1 MGCLNSLAAFR
12 LRGAHAITCSM
23 PPAPPPDAD
32 STLRPFDRMAVRAHR
47 ERAASRLGEHD
58 FLLREVG
65 RRLAERLDDIRR
77 DFPRVLDL
85 GSHHGA
91 MAGLLGDKAG
101 TELLVQTDVSPAMT
115 ARGLAQTGDRALP
128 VTADEEALPFA
139 PDSFDLALSNLSLH
153 WVNDLPGA
161 LLQLRRALKPDGLLL
176 ASMLGGET
184 LFELRQCLMEAEL
197 AVEGGISPRIS
208 PFAEVRDMG
217 NLLTRAGFA
226 LPVADSD
233 TITVTYDNA
242 LALMRDLRGMGEANA
257 IAERRKSLS
266 RRATL
271 LEAAALYE
279 RKFAAP
285 DGRISATFQV
295 IYLSGWAPHPSQQK
309 PLKPGSA
316 AQRLA
321 DALGTDERPAGDK
334 ATP

>member
-1 MGCLNSLAAFR
+1 
-12 LRGAHAITCSM
+12 M
-23 PPAPPPDAD
+23 PSAPPSDAD
-32 STLRPFDRMAVRAHR
+32 ATLRPFDRMAVRAHR
-47 ERAASRLGEHD
+47 DRAAGGLAKHD

-65 RRLAERLDDIRR
+65 QRLAERLDDIRR

-85 GSHHGA
+85 GSHHGV
-91 MAGLLGDKAG
+91 MADLLGDKAG
-101 TELLVQTDVSPAMT
+101 TELLVQTDISPVMT
-115 ARGLAQTGDRALP
+115 AHGSAQTGSALHLA
-128 VTADEEALPFA
+128 ADEEALPFA
-139 PDSFDLALSNLSLH
+139 PGSFDLALSNLSLH

-161 LLQLRRALKPDGLLL
+161 LLQLRHALKPDGLLL

-226 LPVADSD
+226 LPVADAD

-242 LALMRDLRGMGEANA
+242 LALMRDLRGMGESNA

-266 RRATL
+266 RRTTL
-271 LEAAALYE
+271 LEAASLYD
-279 RKFAAP
+279 RKFAGA
-285 DGRISATFQV
+285 DGRIGATFQV

-309 PLKPGSA
+309 PLRPGSA

-334 ATP
+334 AKP

>member
-1 MGCLNSLAAFR
+1 MPLA
-12 LRGAHAITCSM
+12 T
-23 PPAPPPDAD
+23 PPDAD
-32 STLRPFDRMAVRAHR
+32 NTLRPFDRFAVRAHR
-47 ERAASRLGEHD
+47 DRAANGLAKHD

-65 RRLAERLDDIRR
+65 QRLAERLDDIRR
-77 DFPRVLDL
+77 AFPRVLDL
-85 GSHHGA
+85 GGHHGA
-91 MAGLLGDKAG
+91 MADLLGDKAA

-115 ARGLAQTGDRALP
+115 VRATARAGGRALHL
-128 VTADEEALPFA
+128 TADEEALPFA
-139 PDSFDLALSNLSLH
+139 PGSFDLALSNLSLH

-161 LLQLRRALKPDGLLL
+161 LLQLRHTLRPDGLLL

-226 LPVADSD
+226 LPVADAD
-233 TITVTYDNA
+233 TLTVTYDNA
-242 LALMRDLRGMGEANA
+242 LALMRDLRGMGESNA

-271 LEAAALYE
+271 LEATALYD
-279 RKFAAP
+279 RKFADA
-285 DGRISATFQV
+285 DGRIGATFQV

-309 PLKPGSA
+309 PLRPGSA

>member
-1 MGCLNSLAAFR
+1 M
-12 LRGAHAITCSM
+12 
-23 PPAPPPDAD
+23 PPPDAD
-32 STLRPFDRMAVRAHR
+32 SNLRPFDRAAVRAHR
-47 ERAASRLGEHD
+47 ERAAGSLANHD

-65 RRLAERLDDIRR
+65 HRLAERLDDIRR
-77 DFPRVLDL
+77 EFPRVLDL

-91 MAGLLGDKAG
+91 MADLLGGKAA
-101 TELLVQTDVSPAMT
+101 TELLVQADLSPAMIR
-115 ARGLAQTGDRALP
+115 AAQGHGRAHP
-128 VTADEEALPFA
+128 VVVDEEVLPFG
-139 PDSFDLALSNLSLH
+139 PGSFDLALSNLSLH

-161 LLQLRRALKPDGLLL
+161 LLQLRHVLKPDGLLL

-226 LPVADSD
+226 LPVADAD
-233 TITVTYDNA
+233 TLTVTYDNA
-242 LALMRDLRGMGEANA
+242 LALMRDLRGMGESNA

-271 LEAAALYE
+271 LEAAALYD
-279 RKFAAP
+279 RKFAGA
-285 DGRISATFQV
+285 DSRISATFQV

-309 PLKPGSA
+309 PLRPGSA

-321 DALGTDERPAGDK
+321 DALGSEERPAGDK
-334 ATP
+334 AKP

>member
-1 MGCLNSLAAFR
+1 
-12 LRGAHAITCSM
+12 M

-32 STLRPFDRMAVRAHR
+32 NTLQPFDRRAVRAHR
-47 ERAASRLGEHD
+47 DRAAPRLGEHD

-65 RRLAERLDDIRR
+65 QRLAERLDDIRR
-77 DFPRVLDL
+77 EFPRVLDL

-91 MAGLLGDKAG
+91 MAGLLDGKAG
-101 TELLVQTDVSPAMT
+101 TELLVQTDLAPAMT
-115 ARGLAQTGDRALP
+115 TQATAQTGGHALH

-139 PDSFDLALSNLSLH
+139 PGSFDLALSNLSLH

-161 LLQLRRALKPDGLLL
+161 LLQLRHALKPDGLLL
-176 ASMLGGET
+176 AAMLGGET

-197 AVEGGISPRIS
+197 AIEGGISPRIS

-226 LPVADSD
+226 LPVADAD

-242 LALMRDLRGMGEANA
+242 LALMRDLRGMGESNA
-257 IAERRKSLS
+257 VAERRKSLS
-266 RRATL
+266 RRTTL
-271 LEAAALYE
+271 LEAAALYD
-279 RKFAAP
+279 RKFASAG
-285 DGRISATFQV
+285 GRISATFHV

-309 PLKPGSA
+309 PLRPGSA

-321 DALGTDERPAGDK
+321 DALGSEERPAGDK

>member
-1 MGCLNSLAAFR
+1 
-12 LRGAHAITCSM
+12 M

-32 STLRPFDRMAVRAHR
+32 NTLRPFDRGAVRAHR
-47 ERAASRLGEHD
+47 DRAASGMASHD

-65 RRLAERLDDIRR
+65 HRLAERLDDIRR

-85 GSHHGA
+85 GSHHGV
-91 MAGLLGDKAG
+91 MADLLGDKAG
-101 TELLVQTDVSPAMT
+101 TELLVQADVSPAMT
-115 ARGLAQTGDRALP
+115 AHATAHSGARALHLS
-128 VTADEEALPFA
+128 ADEEALPFA
-139 PDSFDLALSNLSLH
+139 PASFDLTLSNLSLH

-161 LLQLRRALKPDGLLL
+161 LLQLRHALKPDGLLL

-226 LPVADSD
+226 LPVADAD
-233 TITVTYDNA
+233 TLTVTYDNA
-242 LALMRDLRGMGEANA
+242 LALMRDLRGMGESNA

-271 LEAAALYE
+271 LEAAALYD
-279 RKFAAP
+279 RKFTGA
-285 DGRISATFQV
+285 DGRIAATFQV

-309 PLKPGSA
+309 PLRPGSA

-321 DALGTDERPAGDK
+321 DALGAEERPAGDK
-334 ATP
+334 AKP